1 MAASVTPVLAAC
13 GACKKAV
20 MKITVLGAGAWG
32 TALALAF
39 SRQHHVTLWGRDA
52 AQMIDMQAN
61 RLNRRYLPECPFP
74 DNLHLSADL
83 SEAVMGVELVL
94 VVTPIAGLR
103 PSLKELARLK
113 VDAPILW
120 ACKGF
125 EAGSSLL
132 PHQVV
137 AEEFP
142 RLKTVGVLSGPSFAK
157 EVALGL
163 PAAVTLASENYAF
176 ARDFAREL
184 HSPLLRI
191 YANDDLVGVEVG
203 GAVKNVMAIATGVAD
218 GLGFGMNARA
228 ALITR
233 GLAEITR
240 LAVALGGSQQSMLGL
255 SGVGDLLLTCTGAL
269 SRNRQVGLKLA
280 EGKSLDTILAELG
293 HVAEGVPTARELL
306 RMAARLEVDMP
317 ITAAVCELLYH
328 QAKPQSVVERLL
340 GRTPKPEFG
349 TP

>member
-1 MAASVTPVLAAC
+1 
-13 GACKKAV
+13 
-20 MKITVLGAGAWG
+20 MKIAVLGAGAWG
-32 TALALAF
+32 TALAFAF
-39 SRQHHVTLWGRDA
+39 CRQHHVTLWGRNA
-52 AQMIDMQAN
+52 EQMIDMQAT

-74 DNLHLSADL
+74 ADLHLSADL
-83 SEAVMGVELVL
+83 SEAVLGVDLVL

-103 PSLKELARLK
+103 PTLRELARLK
-113 VDAPILW
+113 VDAPLLW

-142 RLKTVGVLSGPSFAK
+142 HLKSVGVLSGPSFAR
-157 EVALGL
+157 EVAQGL

-176 ARDFAREL
+176 ACDYAREL

-240 LAVALGGSQQSMLGL
+240 LAVALGGSQQSMMGL

-293 HVAEGVPTARELL
+293 HVAEGVPTAREVLK
-306 RMAARLEVDMP
+306 MAERLQVDMP

-328 QAKPQSVVERLL
+328 QATPQQVVERLL
-340 GRTPKPEFG
+340 GRAPKPEFHAPG
-349 TP
+349 A